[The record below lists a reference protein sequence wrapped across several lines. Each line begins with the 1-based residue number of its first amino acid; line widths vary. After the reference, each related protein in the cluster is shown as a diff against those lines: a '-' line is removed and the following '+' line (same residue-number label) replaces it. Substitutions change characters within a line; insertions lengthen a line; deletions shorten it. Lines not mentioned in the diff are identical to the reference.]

1 MANKKKSVKNQKKKT
16 PQKMFPYRK
25 RGGKPSKQNKTSK
38 KTIQGG
44 NTDKQPQELMSRVD
58 RLYKTG
64 NESTP
69 MEDIMKNVSPE
80 MISGMTKNLSPEMI
94 SGMTKNLS
102 PEMISG
108 MTKNLSPEM
117 ISGMT
122 PQSFTPAAQ
131 QVNTNTP
138 DDSYNTAIAEQK
150 VSIDVAGD
158 TVTKEISDT
167 LCQTINRAVSS
178 VIHYKILGSTI
189 LTQKEINTI
198 GKFFNVDADK
208 LSNELNSDRGIK
220 IGNKVSFPDE
230 TMKDIIIELFTNPN
244 TKEILYDS
252 IPRIVNELDL
262 PQIFYN
268 MGRLDQTSSKSD
280 SDSDSEEKIQPSTVV
295 QGGNVD
301 NMSTANI
308 IEEDENDENDE
319 KPIELKVVPPDIGDD
334 LVGLDTSKDERLIGL
349 KADIHDTVF
358 SNLVELLNKEEDG
371 LTLLEKQLSNH
382 MNNELFINKISD
394 IIVAKISY
402 LITELGTAVVYKTL
416 TEDEQL
422 VPLLENVL
430 QQMDVIKTLEEKAMK
445 EKNSQR
451 LEVIKELIDEIKS
464 NTQDAVNK
472 YIKNPVVK
480 TEVVEKQDDADNEVI
495 EELDA
500 TDNKVVEKQYNVD
513 SEVIEEQEQAENE
526 EREDGDNE
534 EREDGDNEERE
545 DGDNEEREDGD
556 NEEREV
562 NII

>member
-1 MANKKKSVKNQKKKT
+1 
-16 PQKMFPYRK
+16 MFPYRK

-44 NTDKQPQELMSRVD
+44 NTDKQPPKLLSRVD
-58 RLYKTG
+58 RLYDMK
-64 NESTP
+64 NDSAP
-69 MEDIMKNVSPE
+69 VEDIMKNLSPE
-80 MISGMTKNLSPEMI
+80 MVSGMTPQSFTPDMISGITKNLSPEMV
-94 SGMTKNLS
+94 SGMTKNFS
-102 PEMISG
+102 PDMISS
-108 MTKNLSPEM
+108 MTKNFSPDM

-122 PQSFTPAAQ
+122 PQSFTPATQ

-150 VSIDVAGD
+150 VNIDVAGD

-280 SDSDSEEKIQPSTVV
+280 SDSEEEIQPSTVV

-308 IEEDENDENDE
+308 IEEDENDENDENDE

-349 KADIHDTVF
+349 KADIHDKVF

-382 MNNELFINKISD
+382 MNNEIFINKISD

-451 LEVIKELIDEIKS
+451 LEVIKELIDEIKG

-480 TEVVEKQDDADNEVI
+480 TEVVEKQDDADNEVVAEQNATDNEVVEKQDNADNEVI
-495 EELDA
+495 EELD
-500 TDNKVVEKQYNVD
+500 D
-513 SEVIEEQEQAENE
+513 AE
-526 EREDGDNE
+526 
-534 EREDGDNEERE
+534 
-545 DGDNEEREDGD
+545 